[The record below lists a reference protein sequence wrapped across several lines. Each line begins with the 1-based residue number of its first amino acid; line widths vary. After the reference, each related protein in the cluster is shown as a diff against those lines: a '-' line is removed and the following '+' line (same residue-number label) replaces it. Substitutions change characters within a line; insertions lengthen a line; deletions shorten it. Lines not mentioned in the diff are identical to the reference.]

1 MKKQTPLA
9 VESDEFDEAQE
20 PPPSGDAWAL
30 GASATCSVALKDAE
44 RGTLAAR
51 VAAFLAK
58 GGAIVQVAPG
68 VTSMRLECTKAVYD
82 TKADGQ
88 TVQREYR
95 TFVSRDMTRRELD
108 RRNYAHLKE
117 SVRSMLD
124 IGFSVEQIA
133 SVLSASVGQIQ
144 RAIEELKEGAA

>member
-9 VESDEFDEAQE
+9 VESDEFDEVQE

-30 GASATCSVALKDAE
+30 GTSATCSVALKDAE
-44 RGTLAAR
+44 RGTLADR
-51 VAAFLAK
+51 VAAFLAS
-58 GGAIVQVAPG
+58 GGTIVQVAPG

-117 SVRSMLD
+117 SVRGMLD

-133 SVLSASVGQIQ
+133 SVMSASVGQIQ